1 MTIQKI
7 DPSNKALQ
15 AEITQAV
22 TMKVADE
29 ATYTIPFRGRKP
41 VTAMSAKGAEQLY
54 AECVIRNICPEIDL
68 VNAKD
73 AQVGDYWI
81 TDTIWR
87 ATWRETGQTYEVF
100 ARGTEVCTG
109 GIESDPLGVVPR
121 KAMGKSIRNAQL
133 KVVPAVI
140 RESYINH
147 LRGVTGGDVIQDEEY
162 APTVT
167 PEKPRPN
174 TAPWVKA
181 ASKSPDGKM
190 AGDPH
195 TIVYDHAKR
204 IGLDPVSDAK
214 KIHEAL
220 GGVTVPNFLD
230 EHTPEEAIVK
240 LDEYVGGTK

>member
-1 MTIQKI
+1 MTLQKV

-29 ATYTIPFRGRKP
+29 ATYTIPFRGRKA

-68 VNAKD
+68 INAKD
-73 AQVGDYWI
+73 AVVGDYWI

-100 ARGTEVCTG
+100 ARGTEICTG
-109 GIESDPLGVVPR
+109 GSESDPLGVVPR

-133 KVVPAVI
+133 KVIPAVI

-167 PEKPRPN
+167 PEKPKAN
-174 TAPWVKA
+174 TNRTTTTP
-181 ASKSPDGKM
+181 GKM

-195 TIVYDHAKR
+195 TVVYDHAKS

-220 GGVTVPNFLD
+220 GGITVPNYLG
-230 EHTPEEAIVK
+230 EHTPEEAITK